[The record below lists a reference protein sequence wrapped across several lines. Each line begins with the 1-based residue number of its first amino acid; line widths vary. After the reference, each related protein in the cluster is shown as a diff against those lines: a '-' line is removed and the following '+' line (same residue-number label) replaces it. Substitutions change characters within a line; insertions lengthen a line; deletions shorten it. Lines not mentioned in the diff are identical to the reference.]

1 MSIQKRVFA
10 IVDESGKWGILNH
23 IFDYTIITI
32 IILNLAVI
40 FIETYPDI
48 YAEYQGL
55 FDSFE
60 VFTVIVFSIEYIMRI
75 WTCTLYQKFQ
85 HPVWGRLRY
94 ACTFSMLIDVLAI
107 FPFYY
112 ALFLPLD
119 IKIVNLFRMLRLL
132 RIFKLLRYYGS
143 TDVVIEVIRKNREY
157 LIASITILGF
167 FLIFVS
173 YIMLIVESD
182 AQPDKFG
189 EIDNAFW
196 WAVVTLTTVG
206 YGDVFPVTD
215 IGKVLT
221 IFVLIIGIGII
232 ALPTGIIASGFLEE
246 MRSRKGKGSSSEYFS
261 LADEIAKLHDLRKE
275 GALTDDEFDTLKEKL
290 IR

>member
-1 MSIQKRVFA
+1 MSLQKRVFA
-10 IVDESGKWGILNH
+10 IVDESGKGGVLNIL
-23 IFDYTIITI
+23 FDYTIISI
-32 IILNLAVI
+32 IILNLGII
-40 FIETYPDI
+40 FLETYPS
-48 YAEYQGL
+48 YYTEHQGIL
-55 FDSFE
+55 DSIE
-60 VFTVIVFSIEYIMRI
+60 VFTVIIFSVEYAMRM
-75 WTCTLYQKFQ
+75 WTCTLYPKYRN
-85 HPVWGRLRY
+85 PIRGRLRY
-94 ACTFSMLIDVLAI
+94 ACTFSMLIDFLAI

-119 IKIVNLFRMLRLL
+119 PRIVKLFRLLRLL

-143 TDVVIEVIRKNREY
+143 TDVVIEVIRKNKDY

-215 IGKVLT
+215 IGKILT
-221 IFVLIIGIGII
+221 IFVLIIGIGVI

-246 MRSRKGKGSSSEYFS
+246 MRSRKKAGYSSEYVS
-261 LADEIAKLHDLRKE
+261 IADEIAKLHTLMKQ
-275 GALTDDEFDTLKEKL
+275 GALTEEEFQKLKEKI